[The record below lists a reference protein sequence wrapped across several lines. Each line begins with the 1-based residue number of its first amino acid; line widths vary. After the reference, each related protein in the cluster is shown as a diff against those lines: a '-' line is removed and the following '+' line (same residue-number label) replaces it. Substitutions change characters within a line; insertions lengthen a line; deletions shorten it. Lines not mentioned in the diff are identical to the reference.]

1 MIYVRELK
9 ERELSESAE
18 FPINIR
24 ILIGKNN
31 ATASHNFVMFNDN
44 IASFESTEIF
54 NFTFITFHEKES
66 PEKIRIVERILTIFR
81 FDIGINF
88 FEKIVTMKERN
99 FEIIYIR
106 GRNTSENTMNKIN
119 IGIIFG
125 KFFFFKNKIDNIFSN
140 IRFIYTITF
149 KRGIN
154 NRINGIRNR
163 FSLLTRKAFNS
174 VFEIFTSFIENFTVT
189 LIKFSMRT
197 C

>member
-106 GRNTSENTMNKIN
+106 GRNTSENTMNKI
-119 IGIIFG
+119 
-125 KFFFFKNKIDNIFSN
+125 DNIFSN